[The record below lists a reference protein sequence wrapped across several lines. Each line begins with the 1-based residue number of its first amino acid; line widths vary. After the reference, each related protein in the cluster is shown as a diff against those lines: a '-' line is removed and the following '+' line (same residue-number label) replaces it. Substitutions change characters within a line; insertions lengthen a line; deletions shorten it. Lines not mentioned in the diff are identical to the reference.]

1 METIMECRAL
11 SKFYSNQIALSN
23 VNLQIR
29 KGRIVGLLGPNGSGK
44 TTLIK
49 LTNGLLTPTCGEIL
63 INGEAVGV
71 NSKKIISYLP
81 DHNFLPQWMT
91 VNQIIKFFSDF
102 YEDFNVKKADQM
114 LSSLSIDK
122 SRKIKT
128 LSKGNQE
135 KVALI
140 LTMSREAKL
149 YMLDEP
155 IAGVDPATRD
165 YILRTIISNYTE
177 DATIIISTHLIADVE
192 KVLSDV
198 IFINNG
204 EIALCDTVDNIRL
217 NQGMSVDEYFREV
230 FKC

>member
-217 NQGMSVDEYFREV
+217 NHGMSVDEYFREV

>member
-149 YMLDEP
+149 FMLDEP

-217 NQGMSVDEYFREV
+217 NHGMSVDEYFREV